1 MTAPAIEVIARAII
15 TRDDGSL
22 LVARQLGR
30 TFVFLPG
37 GHVELGEPA
46 ERALAREIHEELG
59 ADAKVGDFA
68 GAVEHIYTD
77 GTEQHH
83 ELNLIFTAEMS
94 GDVISSQEPHLEFL
108 WVAAADIA
116 ECDLR
121 PKPVRDLIES
131 MTSVPQWSG
140 VANTAS

>member
-1 MTAPAIEVIARAII
+1 MTGTAIEVIARAII

-22 LVARQLGR
+22 LVARQRGR
-30 TFVFLPG
+30 DFVFLPG

-59 ADAKVGDFA
+59 ADAKVGGFT

-77 GTEQHH
+77 SGQQHH
-83 ELNLIFTAEMS
+83 ELNLIFTAEVS
-94 GDVISSQEPHLEFL
+94 EQAVSQEPHLEFL
-108 WVAAADIA
+108 WVPANEIA

-121 PKPVRDLIES
+121 PSPVRDLVAPL
-131 MTSVPQWSG
+131 TTAPQWSG
-140 VANTAS
+140 AISPAR